1 MANDKDIQN
10 QNELNKGLEQQ
21 GKNLRAIRSL
31 VDDIFKTQT
40 LTTEEARKRA
50 EQTRELS
57 KLQGVSY
64 GKAKQFLN
72 SVEKQKSLAQELNEK
87 TRQQAVD
94 NSRIVKEQ
102 QKINDLYDK
111 RVAAEQKVNE
121 YFGSFKNTLED
132 AFAVVNDLTIST
144 GIFAAALIDAGSD
157 FVGAMADAGDN
168 LGVSRGQAAGLANE
182 MLSANLKGIAFGI
195 NTKDNADAMAG
206 LADAA
211 GNLNTIT
218 GETVFQAA
226 KLSKELGISSE
237 ATGKLIGKMMLMEGS
252 TIESA
257 KESLKTTANLARGAN
272 LPIGKVT
279 QDVADNLELTSKFS
293 NLSVDNLGQMAV
305 EAGKLGTTLEQMSS
319 LGDKLLNIDEAR
331 TSAMELSVMLGRQI
345 NVDKAQQL
353 AYEGDIEGA
362 YKEMLTQL
370 GGINAFN
377 QMDYYQKKQTAD
389 LMGVTTMELEKQL
402 IKQSELTATGE
413 RQETA
418 FQTSMQYAQRMG
430 GYLKDNATVLLAGAN
445 NAMSIGKALFTNNG
459 LLSGMGAKLKGFA
472 GKLSPKNLFGGAVDK
487 TKDAIGDTVADGV
500 SKKAADAVKGS
511 DSITPKQKGGGIKKG
526 LQDLAAGLRSMG
538 KGTLKGIAAL
548 ALTGPALVMSLPA
561 IPFLA
566 FMGLTP
572 LKMLRSNLQGLGAG
586 LRSMSKAGVGALVMA
601 LVGPALA
608 LGTLAIPFLAFM
620 SIPGLAVGLTANFIA
635 LSTGL
640 TALGNPATA
649 VFALIGIGLLGLLGA
664 AMIPFAY
671 SLSLITPLVDSFG
684 NTIVNVFGTI
694 PPIIESVGNAI
705 SNVVGSIGGFF
716 QTLSTLDPLQ
726 ILSLAPALGAL
737 GFAGVSMMVG
747 APGFIAM
754 AAGIGVLAGALTLLV
769 PLMPV
774 MDKLASLGILGPGNI
789 EGGGAEAG
797 GGEDKSEVIAN
808 KLDELISVIREGGKV
823 VMDGKEVGRVINL
836 ASGPIGA

>member
-1 MANDKDIQN
+1 MASDKDIQN
-10 QNELNKGLEQQ
+10 QNEMNKGLEQQ
-21 GKNLRAIRSL
+21 GKNLRAIKSL
-31 VDDIFKTQT
+31 VDDIFKTES
-40 LTTEEARKRA
+40 LISEEAIERA
-50 EQTRELS
+50 KKTRELS
-57 KLQGVSY
+57 KLADISY
-64 GKAKQFLN
+64 GQAKQFL
-72 SVEKQKSLAQELNEK
+72 SATEKQRDLQDELNNK
-87 TRQQAVD
+87 IKQQAID
-94 NSRIVKEQ
+94 NSEIVKDQ

-132 AFAVVNDLTIST
+132 AFAVVNDLTVST
-144 GIFAAALIDAGSD
+144 GIFAVALIDAGSD
-157 FVGAMADAGDN
+157 FVGSMADAGDN
-168 LGVSRGQAAGLANE
+168 LGVSRGQAAGLADE

-195 NTKDNADAMAG
+195 NTKDNAEAMAG
-206 LADAA
+206 LAEAA

-237 ATGKLIGKMMLMEGS
+237 TTGKLIGKMMLMEGS

-293 NLSVDNLGQMAV
+293 NLSVENLGQMAV

-370 GGINAFN
+370 GGIDAFN

-389 LMGVTTMELEKQL
+389 LMDVTTMELEKQL
-402 IKQSELTATGE
+402 IKQSQLTATGE
-413 RQETA
+413 KQETA

-430 GYLKDNATVLLAGAN
+430 GYLKENATVLLAGTN
-445 NAMSIGKALFTNNG
+445 NALSIGKALFTNNG

-487 TKDAIGDTVADGV
+487 TKDAISDTADGV

-797 GGEDKSEVIAN
+797 GGEDKSEIIAN

>member
-1 MANDKDIQN
+1 MASDKDIQN
-10 QNELNKGLEQQ
+10 QNEMNKGLEQQ
-21 GKNLRAIRSL
+21 GKNLRAIKSL
-31 VDDIFKTQT
+31 VDDIFKTES
-40 LTTEEARKRA
+40 LISEEAIERA
-50 EQTRELS
+50 KKTRELS
-57 KLQGVSY
+57 KLADISY
-64 GKAKQFLN
+64 GQAKQFL
-72 SVEKQKSLAQELNEK
+72 SATEKQRDLQEELNNK
-87 TRQQAVD
+87 IKKQAID
-94 NSRIVKEQ
+94 NSEIVKDQ

-132 AFAVVNDLTIST
+132 AFAVVNDLTVST
-144 GIFAAALIDAGSD
+144 GIFAVALIDAGSD
-157 FVGAMADAGDN
+157 FVGSMADAGDN
-168 LGVSRGQAAGLANE
+168 LGVSRGQAAGLADE

-206 LADAA
+206 LAEAA

-237 ATGKLIGKMMLMEGS
+237 TTGKLIGKMMLMEGS

-293 NLSVDNLGQMAV
+293 NLSVENLGQMAV

-370 GGINAFN
+370 GGIDAFN

-389 LMGVTTMELEKQL
+389 LMGVTTLELEKQL
-402 IKQSELTATGE
+402 IKQSQLTATGE
-413 RQETA
+413 KQETA

-430 GYLKDNATVLLAGAN
+430 GYLKENATVLLAGTN
-445 NAMSIGKALFTNNG
+445 NALSIGKALFTNNG

-487 TKDAIGDTVADGV
+487 TKDAISDTADGV
-500 SKKAADAVKGS
+500 SKKAAGAVKGS

-548 ALTGPALVMSLPA
+548 ALTGPALVVSLPA

-797 GGEDKSEVIAN
+797 GGEDKSEIIAN

>member
-1 MANDKDIQN
+1 MASDKDIQN
-10 QNELNKGLEQQ
+10 QNEMNKGLEQQ
-21 GKNLRAIRSL
+21 GKNLRAIKSL
-31 VDDIFKTQT
+31 VDDIFKTES
-40 LTTEEARKRA
+40 LISEEAIERA
-50 EQTRELS
+50 KKTRELS
-57 KLQGVSY
+57 KLADISY
-64 GKAKQFLN
+64 GQAKQFL
-72 SVEKQKSLAQELNEK
+72 SATEKQRDLQEELNNK
-87 TRQQAVD
+87 IKQQAID
-94 NSRIVKEQ
+94 NSEIVKDQ

-132 AFAVVNDLTIST
+132 AFAVVNDLTVST
-144 GIFAAALIDAGSD
+144 GIFAVALIDAGSD
-157 FVGAMADAGDN
+157 FVGSMADAGDN
-168 LGVSRGQAAGLANE
+168 LGVSRGQAAGLADE

-195 NTKDNADAMAG
+195 NTKDNAEAMAG
-206 LADAA
+206 LAEAA

-237 ATGKLIGKMMLMEGS
+237 TTGKLIGKMMLMEGS

-293 NLSVDNLGQMAV
+293 NLSVENLGQMAV

-370 GGINAFN
+370 GGIDAFN

-389 LMGVTTMELEKQL
+389 LMDVTTMELEKQL
-402 IKQSELTATGE
+402 IKQSQLTATGE
-413 RQETA
+413 KQETA

-430 GYLKDNATVLLAGAN
+430 GYLKENATVLLAGTN
-445 NAMSIGKALFTNNG
+445 NALSIGKALFTNNG

-487 TKDAIGDTVADGV
+487 TKDAISDTADGV
-500 SKKAADAVKGS
+500 SKKAAGAVKGS

-797 GGEDKSEVIAN
+797 GGEDKSEIIAN

>member
-1 MANDKDIQN
+1 MASDKDIQN
-10 QNELNKGLEQQ
+10 QNELNKGIDEQGQ
-21 GKNLRAIRSL
+21 KLGAIRSL
-31 VDDIFKTQT
+31 IDDIFKTEK
-40 LTTEEARKRA
+40 LITEEAIERA
-50 EQTRELS
+50 KQTRELS
-57 KLQGVSY
+57 KLANISY
-64 GKAKQFLN
+64 GQAKQFL
-72 SVEKQKSLAQELNEK
+72 SATEKQRDLQEELNNK
-87 TRQQAVD
+87 IKQQAID
-94 NSRIVKEQ
+94 NSAIVKDQ
-102 QKINDLYDK
+102 QRINDLYDK
-111 RVAAEQKVNE
+111 RLENEQKVAE
-121 YFGSFKNTLED
+121 YFSSFKNTLED
-132 AFAVVNDLTIST
+132 AFAVVNDLRVST
-144 GIFAAALIDAGSD
+144 GLFAIALIDAASE
-157 FVGAMADAGDN
+157 FANTMADASTN
-168 LGVSRGQAAGLANE
+168 LGISTEQAAGLADE
-182 MLSANLKGIAFGI
+182 MISANIQTALFGI
-195 NTKDNADAMAG
+195 GTKDNLAAMEG
-206 LADAA
+206 LAEAS
-211 GNLNTIT
+211 GNLKNIT
-218 GETVFQAA
+218 GEAA
-226 KLSKELGISSE
+226 ASAAILSKQLGTT
-237 ATGKLIGKMMLMEGS
+237 ADVTGKLLGIMQLTEGATVDSAIASQELIG
-252 TIESA
+252 
-257 KESLKTTANLARGAN
+257 NLARGAD
-272 LPIGKVT
+272 LRIGKTVL
-279 QDVADNLELTSKFS
+279 DVADNLELTAKFS
-293 NLSVDNLGQMAV
+293 EVSVENLGRMAV
-305 EAGKLGTTLEQMSS
+305 EAGKLGTNLTQLSA

-331 TSAMELSVMLGRQI
+331 ASAMELSVMLGRQI
-345 NVDKAQQL
+345 NVDRAQAL
-353 AYEGDIEGA
+353 AYEGDIVGA
-362 YKEMLTQL
+362 ANELLTQL
-370 GGINAFN
+370 GGIEAFN
-377 QMDYYQKKQTAD
+377 QMDVYQKRQAAE
-389 LMGVTTMELEKQL
+389 LLGVSVLELEKQL
-402 IKQSELTATGE
+402 IKQSQLTATGE
-413 RQETA
+413 RQATA
-418 FQTSMQYAQRMG
+418 FEKSAAYAQRMG
-430 GYLKDNATVLLAGAN
+430 GFLKENATVLLAGAN
-445 NAMSIGKALFTNNG
+445 NALSIGKALFANNG

-487 TKDAIGDTVADGV
+487 TKDAISSTADGV

>member
-1 MANDKDIQN
+1 MASDKDIQN
-10 QNELNKGLEQQ
+10 QNEMNKGLEQQ
-21 GKNLRAIRSL
+21 GKNLRAIKSL
-31 VDDIFKTQT
+31 VDDIFKTES
-40 LTTEEARKRA
+40 LISEEAIERA
-50 EQTRELS
+50 KKTRELS
-57 KLQGVSY
+57 KLADISY
-64 GKAKQFLN
+64 GQAKQFL
-72 SVEKQKSLAQELNEK
+72 SATEKQRDLQEELNNK
-87 TRQQAVD
+87 IKQQAID
-94 NSRIVKEQ
+94 NSEIVKDQ

-132 AFAVVNDLTIST
+132 AFAVVNDLTVST
-144 GIFAAALIDAGSD
+144 GIFAVALIDAGSD
-157 FVGAMADAGDN
+157 FVGSMADAGDN
-168 LGVSRGQAAGLANE
+168 LGVSRGQAAGLADE

-206 LADAA
+206 LAEAA

-237 ATGKLIGKMMLMEGS
+237 TTGKLIGKMMLMEGS

-293 NLSVDNLGQMAV
+293 NLSVENLGQMAV

-370 GGINAFN
+370 GGIDAFN

-389 LMGVTTMELEKQL
+389 LMGVTTLELEKQL
-402 IKQSELTATGE
+402 IKQSQLTATGE
-413 RQETA
+413 KQETA

-430 GYLKDNATVLLAGAN
+430 GYLKENATVLLAGTN
-445 NAMSIGKALFTNNG
+445 NALSIGKALFTNNG

-487 TKDAIGDTVADGV
+487 TKDAISDTADGV

-797 GGEDKSEVIAN
+797 GGEDKSEIIAN

>member
-1 MANDKDIQN
+1 MASDKDIQN
-10 QNELNKGLEQQ
+10 QNELNKGLDEQ
-21 GKNLRAIRSL
+21 GNKLSAIRSL
-31 VDDIFKTQT
+31 IDDIFKTEK
-40 LTTEEARKRA
+40 LITEEAIERA
-50 EQTRELS
+50 KQTRELS
-57 KLQGVSY
+57 KLQGISY
-64 GKAKQFLN
+64 GQAKQFLS
-72 SVEKQKSLAQELNEK
+72 SVEKQKSLADELNESIK
-87 TRQQAVD
+87 QNAID
-94 NSRIVKEQ
+94 NSAIVKDQ
-102 QKINDLYDK
+102 QRINDLYNK
-111 RVAAEQKVNE
+111 RVEAEKQVSE
-121 YFGSFKNTLED
+121 YFGKFKNTLED
-132 AFAVVNDLTIST
+132 AFAVVNDLSVST
-144 GIFAAALIDAGSD
+144 GLFAAALIDAGSD

-168 LGVSRGQAAGLANE
+168 LGVSRGQAAGLADE

-195 NTKDNADAMAG
+195 NTKDNAEAMAG
-206 LADAA
+206 LAEAA

-226 KLSKELGISSE
+226 KLSKELGISAE
-237 ATGKLIGKMMLMEGS
+237 ATGKLIGQMMLMEGS

-293 NLSVDNLGQMAV
+293 NLSVENLGQMAV

-389 LMGVTTMELEKQL
+389 LMGVTTIELERQL
-402 IKQSELTATGE
+402 IKQSQLTATGE
-413 RQETA
+413 KQETA
-418 FQTSMQYAQRMG
+418 LQTSMQYAQRMG

-445 NAMSIGKALFTNNG
+445 NALSIGKSLFSSNG
-459 LLSGMGAKLKGFA
+459 ILSGMGAKLKGFA
-472 GKLSPKNLFGGAVDK
+472 GRLSPKGLFGGAVDK
-487 TKDAIGDTVADGV
+487 TKDAISDTADGV
-500 SKKAADAVKGS
+500 SKKAAGAVKGS

-620 SIPGLAVGLTANFIA
+620 SIPGLAVGLAANFIA

-684 NTIVNVFGTI
+684 NTIINVFGTI

-716 QTLSTLDPLQ
+716 QTLSSIDPLQ

-774 MDKLASLGILGPGNI
+774 MDKLASLGIVGPGTV

-797 GGEDKSEVIAN
+797 GGEDKSEAIAN

>member
-1 MANDKDIQN
+1 MASDKDIQN
-10 QNELNKGLEQQ
+10 QNEMNKGLEQQ
-21 GKNLRAIRSL
+21 GKNLRAIKSL
-31 VDDIFKTQT
+31 VDDIFKTES
-40 LTTEEARKRA
+40 LISEEAIERA
-50 EQTRELS
+50 KKTRELS
-57 KLQGVSY
+57 KLADISY
-64 GKAKQFLN
+64 GQAKQFL
-72 SVEKQKSLAQELNEK
+72 SATEKQRDLQEELNNK
-87 TRQQAVD
+87 IKQQAID
-94 NSRIVKEQ
+94 NSEIVKDQ

-132 AFAVVNDLTIST
+132 AFAVVNDLTVST
-144 GIFAAALIDAGSD
+144 GIFAVALIDAGSD
-157 FVGAMADAGDN
+157 FVGSMADAGDN
-168 LGVSRGQAAGLANE
+168 LGVSRGQAAGLADE

-195 NTKDNADAMAG
+195 NTKDNAEAMAG
-206 LADAA
+206 LAEAA

-226 KLSKELGISSE
+226 KLSKELGISAE

-293 NLSVDNLGQMAV
+293 NLSVENLGQMAV

-370 GGINAFN
+370 GGIDAFN

-389 LMGVTTMELEKQL
+389 LMDVTTMELEKQL
-402 IKQSELTATGE
+402 IKQSQLTATGE
-413 RQETA
+413 KQETA

-430 GYLKDNATVLLAGAN
+430 GYLKENATVLLAGTN
-445 NAMSIGKALFTNNG
+445 NALSIGKALFTNNG

-487 TKDAIGDTVADGV
+487 TKDAISDTADGV
-500 SKKAADAVKGS
+500 SKKAAGAVKGS

-797 GGEDKSEVIAN
+797 GGEDKSEIIAN

>member
-1 MANDKDIQN
+1 MASDKDIQN
-10 QNELNKGLEQQ
+10 QNEMNKGLEQQ
-21 GKNLRAIRSL
+21 GKNLRAIKSL
-31 VDDIFKTQT
+31 VDDIFKTES
-40 LTTEEARKRA
+40 LISEEAIERA
-50 EQTRELS
+50 KKTRELS
-57 KLQGVSY
+57 KLADISY
-64 GKAKQFLN
+64 GQAKQFL
-72 SVEKQKSLAQELNEK
+72 SATEKQRDLQEELNNK
-87 TRQQAVD
+87 IKKQAID
-94 NSRIVKEQ
+94 NSEIVKDQ

-132 AFAVVNDLTIST
+132 AFAVVNDLTVST
-144 GIFAAALIDAGSD
+144 GIFAVALIDAGSD
-157 FVGAMADAGDN
+157 FVGSMADAGDN
-168 LGVSRGQAAGLANE
+168 LGVSRGQAAGLADE

-206 LADAA
+206 LAEAA

-237 ATGKLIGKMMLMEGS
+237 TTGKLIGKMMLMEGS

-293 NLSVDNLGQMAV
+293 NLSVENLGQMAV

-370 GGINAFN
+370 GGIDAFN

-389 LMGVTTMELEKQL
+389 LMGVTTLELEKQL
-402 IKQSELTATGE
+402 IKQSQLTATGE
-413 RQETA
+413 KQETA

-430 GYLKDNATVLLAGAN
+430 GYLKENATVLLAGTN
-445 NAMSIGKALFTNNG
+445 NALSIGKALFTNNG

-487 TKDAIGDTVADGV
+487 TKDAISDTADGV

-797 GGEDKSEVIAN
+797 GGEDKSEIIAN

>member
-1 MANDKDIQN
+1 MASDKDIQN
-10 QNELNKGLEQQ
+10 QNEMNKGLEQQ
-21 GKNLRAIRSL
+21 GKNLRAIKSL
-31 VDDIFKTQT
+31 VDDIFKTES
-40 LTTEEARKRA
+40 LISEEAIERA
-50 EQTRELS
+50 KKTRELS
-57 KLQGVSY
+57 KLADISY
-64 GKAKQFLN
+64 GQAKQFL
-72 SVEKQKSLAQELNEK
+72 SATEKQRDLQEELNNK
-87 TRQQAVD
+87 IKKQAID
-94 NSRIVKEQ
+94 NSEIVKDQ

-132 AFAVVNDLTIST
+132 AFAVVNDLTVST
-144 GIFAAALIDAGSD
+144 GIFAVALIDAGSD
-157 FVGAMADAGDN
+157 FVGSMADAGDN
-168 LGVSRGQAAGLANE
+168 LGVSRGQAAGLADE

-206 LADAA
+206 LAEAA

-237 ATGKLIGKMMLMEGS
+237 TTGKLIGKMMLMEGS

-293 NLSVDNLGQMAV
+293 NLSVENLGQMAV

-370 GGINAFN
+370 GGIDAFN

-389 LMGVTTMELEKQL
+389 LMDVTTMELEKQL
-402 IKQSELTATGE
+402 IKQSQLTATGE
-413 RQETA
+413 KQETA

-430 GYLKDNATVLLAGAN
+430 GYLKENATVLLAGTN
-445 NAMSIGKALFTNNG
+445 NALSIGKALFTNNG

-487 TKDAIGDTVADGV
+487 TKDAISDTADGV

-797 GGEDKSEVIAN
+797 GGEDKSEIIAN

>member
-1 MANDKDIQN
+1 MASDKDIQN
-10 QNELNKGLEQQ
+10 QNEMNKGLEQQ
-21 GKNLRAIRSL
+21 GKNLRAIKSL
-31 VDDIFKTQT
+31 VDDIFKTES
-40 LTTEEARKRA
+40 LISEEAIERA
-50 EQTRELS
+50 KKTRELS
-57 KLQGVSY
+57 KLADISY
-64 GKAKQFLN
+64 GQAKQFL
-72 SVEKQKSLAQELNEK
+72 SATEKQRDLQEELNNK
-87 TRQQAVD
+87 IKKQAID
-94 NSRIVKEQ
+94 NSEIVKDQ

-132 AFAVVNDLTIST
+132 AFAVVNDLTVST
-144 GIFAAALIDAGSD
+144 GIFAVALIDAGSD
-157 FVGAMADAGDN
+157 FVGSMADAGDN
-168 LGVSRGQAAGLANE
+168 LGVSRGQAAGLADE

-195 NTKDNADAMAG
+195 NTKDNAEAMAG
-206 LADAA
+206 LAEAA

-237 ATGKLIGKMMLMEGS
+237 TTGKLIGKMMLMEGS

-293 NLSVDNLGQMAV
+293 NLSVENLGQMAV

-370 GGINAFN
+370 GGIDAFN

-389 LMGVTTMELEKQL
+389 LMGVTTLELEKQL
-402 IKQSELTATGE
+402 IKQSQLTATGE
-413 RQETA
+413 KQETA

-430 GYLKDNATVLLAGAN
+430 GYLKENATVLLAGTN
-445 NAMSIGKALFTNNG
+445 NALSIGKALFTNNG

-487 TKDAIGDTVADGV
+487 TKDAISDTADGV

-797 GGEDKSEVIAN
+797 GGEDKSEIIAN

>member
-1 MANDKDIQN
+1 MASEKDIQN
-10 QNELNKGLEQQ
+10 QDKLNKSLGITKSEQEAIKSLISAYQDTLDEVIEKTDKRLKLEKDLSKQLNISGEEIDNIVTASEKQRDLENELNKKTQQ
-21 GKNLRAIRSL
+21 RAIDNMDM
-31 VDDIFKTQT
+31 V
-40 LTTEEARKRA
+40 KR
-50 EQTRELS
+50 
-57 KLQGVSY
+57 
-64 GKAKQFLN
+64 
-72 SVEKQKSLAQELNEK
+72 
-87 TRQQAVD
+87 
-94 NSRIVKEQ
+94 Q

-111 RVAAEQKVNE
+111 RVEAEQKVNE

-132 AFAVVNDLTIST
+132 TFAVVNDLTVST
-144 GIFAAALIDAGSD
+144 GLFAAALIDAGSD

-168 LGVSRGQAAGLANE
+168 LGVSRGQAAGLADE
-182 MLSANLKGIAFGI
+182 MLYANLRGVAFGI
-195 NTKDNADAMAG
+195 NTKDNAEAMAG
-206 LADAA
+206 LAEAA
-211 GNLNTIT
+211 GNLKTIT

-226 KLSKELGISSE
+226 KLSKELGISAE

-252 TIESA
+252 TVESA

-293 NLSVDNLGQMAV
+293 NLSIDNLGQMAV
-305 EAGKLGTTLEQMSS
+305 EAAKLGTTLEQMSS
-319 LGDKLLNIDEAR
+319 LGEKLLNIDEAR
-331 TSAMELSVMLGRQI
+331 TNAMELSVMLGRQI

-402 IKQSELTATGE
+402 VKQSQLIATGE
-413 RQETA
+413 RQETNLEIA
-418 FQTSMQYAQRMG
+418 AQYAQRMG
-430 GYLKDNATVLLAGAN
+430 GYLKENATVLLAGAN
-445 NAMSIGKALFTNNG
+445 NALSIGKALFTNNG

-472 GKLSPKNLFGGAVDK
+472 GKLSPKNLFGGAADK
-487 TKDAIGDTVADGV
+487 TKDAISDTADGV
-500 SKKAADAVKGS
+500 SKKAAGAVKGS

-548 ALTGPALVMSLPA
+548 ALTGPALVLSLPA

-608 LGTLAIPFLAFM
+608 LGTLAIPFLLFM
-620 SIPGLAVGLTANFIA
+620 SIPGLGIALSTNFIA

-640 TALGNPATA
+640 AAFGNPATA
-649 VFALIGIGLLGLLGA
+649 AFVLIGIGLLAALGV

-671 SLSLITPLVDSFG
+671 SLSLITPLVETFG
-684 NTIVNVFGTI
+684 NTIVGVFTTL

-705 SNVVGSIGGFF
+705 SNVIGSIGGFF
-716 QTLSTLDPLQ
+716 QTLSSIDPLQ
-726 ILSLAPALGAL
+726 LFSLVPALGAL
-737 GFAGVSMMVG
+737 GLAGVSMMVG

-754 AAGIGVLAGALTLLV
+754 SAGIGMLAGALTLLV

-774 MDKLASLGILGPGNI
+774 MDKLASLGIIGPGTV
-789 EGGGAEAG
+789 EGGGAEAGG

-836 ASGPIGA
+836 ASGPIGG